1 MKLVTFIIGLVLVVG
16 CRIYQPPP
24 PPAPDPSSS
33 ALQTLD
39 VCVEKL
45 VECRSDLYALMEEC
59 IADQTAMGEL
69 EGCAGLDEFSRK
81 CREEE

>member
-1 MKLVTFIIGLVLVVG
+1 VKLVTFIIGLVLVVG
-16 CRIYQPPP
+16 CRNYQPPSP
-24 PPAPDPSSS
+24 
-33 ALQTLD
+33 LD